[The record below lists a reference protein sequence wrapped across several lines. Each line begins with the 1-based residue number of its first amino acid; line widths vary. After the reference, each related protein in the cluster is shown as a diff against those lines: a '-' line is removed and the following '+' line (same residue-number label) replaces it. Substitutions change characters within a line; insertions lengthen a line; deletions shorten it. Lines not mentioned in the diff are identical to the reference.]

1 MNQFRTDIRT
11 TGRPATDGP
20 KASMFGWDS
29 PAPFPV
35 TYTPINAGIFTVYV
49 FGLIEECTQFIH
61 AIEALQQATE
71 NDTVVIHLSTDGGS
85 LDATDTFLTVMRQ
98 CAGRVV
104 VKASGGVHSAGT
116 VILLA
121 ADEFELSENF
131 NALIHNGSCGSGGK
145 FSDFVAH
152 SKHNVKYMSTVMF
165 NTYRGFL
172 TDEEIMQ
179 LLDGKDFWLDAEE
192 FVRRHELRNEY
203 EADQVEQVKT
213 SFEALV
219 AEAVATEQ
227 SQVAPVTQKKA
238 PAKPR
243 KKQSA

>member
-1 MNQFRTDIRT
+1 MNQFTNNIREAS
-11 TGRPATDGP
+11 RPATDGA
-20 KASMFGWDS
+20 KASMYGWGG

-35 TYTPINAGIFTVYV
+35 TYTPIQAGIFTCYV
-49 FGLIEECTQFIH
+49 FGIIEDCTQFIH

-85 LDATDTFLTVMRQ
+85 LDATDTFLTVMKQ
-98 CAGRVV
+98 CAGRVI

-152 SKHNVKYMSTVMF
+152 SRHNVKYMSTIMF

-172 TDEEIMQ
+172 TDEEILQ

-192 FVRRHELRNEY
+192 FVTRHEARNAY
-203 EADQVEQVKT
+203 EAATQE
-213 SFEALV
+213 EAIAAYEAMV
-219 AEAVATEQ
+219 AATAEAE
-227 SQVAPVTQKKA
+227 APVPVKKVT
-238 PAKPR
+238 R
-243 KKQSA
+243 KK